1 MADPPDTPRRP
12 RLNVRTSSWS
22 PSHFLS
28 ANPNESDRACPPAR
42 TYAVRP
48 PSAVP
53 IATPGAVPNASVI
66 GPAYY
71 CSSSIRAAHGCSS
84 VWAADGYPAPRGPRT
99 AAPPRGPRTASYAN
113 WMSDAGATALSGC
126 GLTGT
131 AWATPQSAIAT
142 MAEMAKGSTSIQTLR
157 ITDPPFKQLCPVYD
171 CRSVL

>member
-1 MADPPDTPRRP
+1 MADPPDTLRRP

-53 IATPGAVPNASVI
+53 IAAPGAVPNASVI
-66 GPAYY
+66 GPYY

-84 VWAADGYPAPRGPRT
+84 VWAADGYPATWATDGRSSAWTTDGFVRQLDV
-99 AAPPRGPRTASYAN
+99 
-113 WMSDAGATALSGC
+113 SDAGATALSGC

-157 ITDPPFKQLCPVYD
+157 ITDPPFKQLCRVYD

>member
-1 MADPPDTPRRP
+1 MADPPDTTRRP

-84 VWAADGYPAPRGPRT
+84 VWAADGYPAT
-99 AAPPRGPRTASYAN
+99 
-113 WMSDAGATALSGC
+113 
-126 GLTGT
+126 
-131 AWATPQSAIAT
+131 WATDGRSSAWTTDGFVRQLDVGRGSHCTKRLRFDWNGMGHAT
-142 MAEMAKGSTSIQTLR
+142 VCNCDHGRDGERQH
-157 ITDPPFKQLCPVYD
+157 
-171 CRSVL
+171 